1 MSLLTNSPDEL
12 LKISPSRIKVYQVCP
27 KQHYYKYI
35 LNVDTPSVE
44 TKRYDKGNYTHEL
57 LHVYYRYIKEG
68 VPIGSTTA
76 WKLMQA
82 RIQGD
87 LERNFTPDR
96 LQFFNTILLQIEEYV
111 LRRSPEIDKEM
122 EILGVEEEI
131 NVPVELPSGR
141 IILLHGYIDLRYMRN
156 GIMRIRDH
164 KTDASN
170 SHPDRSVFA
179 YGGVDLSNQLLHYG
193 SAFYVSTG
201 QVPRVE
207 ISLIKTNDVKR
218 ARKDG
223 FGLYSAVHT
232 EEEYKIYLEQ
242 TCKLIDQMLHSEAL
256 PHYDETVC
264 KYCPFKT
271 PCIGERVGIPS
282 DRILAQNYVPR
293 SKPSARTTTVTDTD
307 DDETNSFSLD

>member
-1 MSLLTNSPDEL
+1 MNLPDEP
-12 LKISPSRIKVYQVCP
+12 LKISPSRIKVYHTCP
-27 KQHYYKYI
+27 KQHYYKYV
-35 LNVDTPSVE
+35 LNLDKPSGPVN
-44 TKRYDKGNYTHEL
+44 RYDKGNYTHEL

-68 VPIGSTTA
+68 VPIGSATA
-76 WKLMQA
+76 WKLMQT

-111 LRRSPEIDKEM
+111 LRRSPEIDKDM
-122 EILGVEEEI
+122 EVLGVEEEI

-141 IILLHGYIDLRYMRN
+141 IILLHGYLDLRYRKN
-156 GIMRIRDH
+156 GIVRIRDH

-170 SHPDRSVFA
+170 SAPDRSVFA

-193 SAFYVSTG
+193 AAIYAGTGEVS
-201 QVPRVE
+201 RVE
-207 ISLIKTNDVKR
+207 ISLIKTNDVKKT
-218 ARKDG
+218 RKDG

-232 EEEYKIYLEQ
+232 AEEYEIYLEQ

-264 KYCPFKT
+264 KYCPFRT
-271 PCIGERVGIPS
+271 PCVGERMGIPS
-282 DRILAQNYVPR
+282 DRILASNYVPR
-293 SKPSARTTTVTDTD
+293 SKPSERSAPQQDSD
-307 DDETNSFSLD
+307 DDETHSFSLD